1 MRYTLLLS
9 FLFLIVSCNQTEK
22 EYTTWNNYGGS
33 KENIHYSSLTEIDT
47 NNVSQLQ
54 PAWIFNTGDADTVK
68 NSQIQCNPIIVDS
81 IMYLTSPTLKLFA
94 LHAGQEKKYGSSTLI
109 QLMSLNFVLNNSRGV
124 TYWTDGKNDK
134 RIFYVASS
142 YLHCI
147 DATNGQ
153 LVRSFGDS
161 GLVDLHNDLGRE
173 VADLF
178 VTATS
183 PGIIYKDLYILGS
196 RVDEGAAAAPGH
208 IRAFDVRTGKLRW
221 IFHTIRN
228 PVKLVMK
235 HGKIRKHINIL
246 AALIAGA
253 VLPLMKKEEFY
264 LHQLVLL
271 LMIFMVVK
279 EKGKFICQL
288 FTCIRCRNR
297 KTQMAFSIYTS

>member
-1 MRYTLLLS
+1 MKYTLLLS
-9 FLFLIVSCNQTEK
+9 FLFFIVSCAQTEK

-54 PAWIFNTGDADTVK
+54 PAWIFNTGDADTVEH
-68 NSQIQCNPIIVDS
+68 SQIQCNPIIVDS
-81 IMYLTSPTLKLFA
+81 IMYITSPTLKLFA
-94 LHAGQEKKYGSSTLI
+94 LHAGTGQKIWEFDPDS
-109 QLMSLNFVLNNSRGV
+109 MSLNFVLNNSRGV

-161 GLVDLHNDLGRE
+161 GLIDLHNDLGRE

-221 IFHTIRN
+221 IFHTIPTTR
-228 PVKLVMK
+228 
-235 HGKIRKHINIL
+235 
-246 AALIAGA
+246 
-253 VLPLMKKEEFY
+253 
-264 LHQLVLL
+264 
-271 LMIFMVVK
+271 
-279 EKGKFICQL
+279 
-288 FTCIRCRNR
+288 
-297 KTQMAFSIYTS
+297 